1 MRWPPEPLFSHWL
14 GEHEG
19 ASRAPPF
26 SSSVLFRPKAGKGAG
41 VRVAAVCLSLAFA
54 VPASALQLAPVKA
67 SLWSERDGI
76 APGQR
81 FTLALRL
88 LHAPGWHSYWI
99 VPGDAGLP
107 TKLSWRL
114 PAGVQ
119 AGPIQWPAPHRLPVG
134 PLVDYGYEG
143 DTLLLTDLQAAPNL
157 ALGGEVRIEARAQ
170 WLMCHDVCIPASED
184 LTVTLPVR
192 EAGALHATANAAAFE
207 HARERIPREARLA
220 RASATREGARIALT
234 FEVPATGAPHRLE
247 FFPLEPGRIEPAA
260 QQTLRVDGRTARLE
274 LTAARP
280 VAADFRALR
289 GVLVAD
295 GGPDTGGWA
304 GTIAIPIAAIP
315 N

>member
-1 MRWPPEPLFSHWL
+1 
-14 GEHEG
+14 
-19 ASRAPPF
+19 
-26 SSSVLFRPKAGKGAG
+26 
-41 VRVAAVCLSLAFA
+41 VAVGCLLLACTLQA
-54 VPASALQLAPVKA
+54 AALQLAPVKA

-81 FTLALRL
+81 FTLGLRL

-114 PAGVQ
+114 PPGIQ

-143 DTLLLTDLQAAPNL
+143 DTLLLTDLQAAPDL

-192 EAGALHATANAAAFE
+192 DAGALHATANAPAFE
-207 HARERIPREARLA
+207 HARERIPHDAKLA
-220 RASATREGARIALT
+220 RASATRAGTRVTLT
-234 FEVPATGAPHRLE
+234 FETPATAIPHRLE
-247 FFPLEPGRIEPAA
+247 FFPLEPARIEPAA
-260 QQTLRVDGRTARLE
+260 PQTLRVDGRTALLE
-274 LTAARP
+274 LTAAQP
-280 VAADFRALR
+280 VASDFHRLR

-295 GGPDTGGWA
+295 GGLDAGGWA
-304 GTIAIPIAAIP
+304 GAIDVPIATDP
-315 N
+315 SK